1 HEPFLYKLVPV
12 LVETMSNIFPEIK
25 IHQEHIQKTIKG
37 EEESFNAT
45 LDRGLERFEEIA
57 QRALTSSQK
66 MISGEDVFRLYD
78 TYGFPLDLTA
88 LLAQEKGLN
97 IDTNS
102 FEQLMEEQR
111 TRSRESGKSLSY
123 GTNKIFS
130 VGKRTLP
137 PTEFVGYTEF
147 ECDATVLDVENNFV
161 ILDKTPFYAESGGQV
176 GDTGILQASDI
187 NISVEDT
194 QKDGDIFGH
203 IVETSPTEL
212 IGKKVH
218 AAVDKERRL
227 AIMRNHSATHL
238 LHNALRKVLGTHV
251 HQAGSFVGP
260 EYLRFDFAHY
270 AKLSDKELQ
279 EIESLVNEKIQENI
293 PRTPNLN
300 NIPFEEAKKMGALMF
315 FGEKYGDRV
324 NVIQFG
330 DFSTEF
336 CGGTHVNST
345 GEIGYFKILREE
357 SIASGVR
364 RIEAVT
370 HTGALKALESQDAAL
385 DEKIKQ
391 VKLIIEDTYSLW
403 KELNSLNPKGAQH
416 IEKILKTLNKMLD
429 SIKNIPPIP
438 NAVSP
443 ELGKHFAHRNKLN
456 SELTLLSNELID
468 IRKKLEKEISHNRV
482 QSKSEIIDSLI
493 SNARAINGYRVV
505 ASTIEATS
513 LDELKSLGD
522 LLRAKLQSGIGVLAT
537 VIDNKVQLVCVV
549 TDDLIAQKKAD
560 AGKIVR
566 NVAKLVNGGGGGK
579 PHLAT
584 AGGKDIA
591 NIENALSE
599 VAQIAEKITHS

>member
-1 HEPFLYKLVPV
+1 
-12 LVETMSNIFPEIK
+12 
-25 IHQEHIQKTIKG
+25 
-37 EEESFNAT
+37 
-45 LDRGLERFEEIA
+45 
-57 QRALTSSQK
+57 
-66 MISGEDVFRLYD
+66 
-78 TYGFPLDLTA
+78 
-88 LLAQEKGLN
+88 
-97 IDTNS
+97 
-102 FEQLMEEQR
+102 
-111 TRSRESGKSLSY
+111 
-123 GTNKIFS
+123 
-130 VGKRTLP
+130 
-137 PTEFVGYTEF
+137 
-147 ECDATVLDVENNFV
+147 
-161 ILDKTPFYAESGGQV
+161 
-176 GDTGILQASDI
+176 ASDI

-203 IVETSPTEL
+203 IVEASPTEL

-238 LHNALRKVLGTHV
+238 LHNALRKALGAHV

-370 HTGALKALESQDAAL
+370 HTGALEALKSQDAAL

-391 VKLIIEDTYSLW
+391 VKLIIEDTFSLC
-403 KELNSLNPKGAQH
+403 KELNSLNPQSTQH
-416 IEKILKTLNKMLD
+416 IENILKTMNKMLEG
-429 SIKNIPPIP
+429 IKNIPPIP
-438 NAVSP
+438 NSVSP

-456 SELTLLSNELID
+456 ADLTLLSNELID

-493 SNARAINGYRVV
+493 ANSRAMNGYRVV
-505 ASTIEATS
+505 ASKVEATS

-549 TDDLIAQKKAD
+549 TDDLIVQKKAD

-566 NVAKLVNGGGGGK
+566 DVAKLVNGGGGGK

-599 VAQIAEKITHS
+599 VAQIVEKLTNS